1 MLQQCTCNFEALDF
15 FLLKLSG
22 NKCTPEETK
31 LLPRYVSFKSS
42 LCACPFFNVVLRD
55 LEQFQLAATALARK
69 SAFLRLLVYQREVDL
84 FPCHAAASQDLKPLG
99 KQCLLFYP

>member
-1 MLQQCTCNFEALDF
+1 M
-15 FLLKLSG
+15 
-22 NKCTPEETK
+22 
-31 LLPRYVSFKSS
+31 SFKSS

-55 LEQFQLAATALARK
+55 LEQFQLADAATALARK
-69 SAFLRLLVYQREVDL
+69 SAFLRLLVHQREVDL